1 MTVDEIKQSTP
12 MRSMFERY
20 AIPINRNGFARCPF
34 HHERTASCKVYKD
47 SFYCFGCGAH
57 GDVFTFVERMEGCD
71 FRKAFE
77 ILGGTDEPRTDAAL
91 LRESRRKAKAK
102 MLQKQLSKRQEEY
115 TAMCDRLIANRAIL
129 GLLEPMSYTFCAVVD
144 RMAAEDIKA
153 DLLLQDMEK
162 LEGELNGY

>member
-1 MTVDEIKQSTP
+1 MTVDEIKLSTP
-12 MRSMFERY
+12 MRSVFERY
-20 AIPINRNGFARCPF
+20 AIPISRNGFARCPF
-34 HHERTASCKVYKD
+34 HNERTASCKVYKD

-57 GDVFTFVERMEGCD
+57 GDVFTFVERMEGCN

-77 ILGGTDEPRTDAAL
+77 ILGGTDEPKTDAAL
-91 LRESRRKAKAK
+91 LRESRRKKKAK
-102 MLQKQLSKRQEEY
+102 TLQKQLYLKQQEY
-115 TAMCDRLIANRAIL
+115 TGMCDRLIANRAIL
-129 GLLEPMSYTFCAVVD
+129 GLLEPMSNTFCAVVD